1 MFLCFGVTGT
11 KANSGKVK
19 RIPDA
24 KLAVG
29 NNRPFVFKCCSYA
42 RCYNE
47 VIGKR
52 CLQRPGAYK
61 LTISQRQNLLLL
73 LSSTTSSVSRLFKA
87 PITCKQTT
95 VNDTIRF
102 LEIL

>member
-29 NNRPFVFKCCSYA
+29 NNRPFVFKCCSY
-42 RCYNE
+42 R
-47 VIGKR
+47 KR
-52 CLQRPGAYK
+52 LQRSYREKMSAK
-61 LTISQRQNLLLL
+61 TRSLQTDNLTKTELAF
-73 LSSTTSSVSRLFKA
+73 VAF
-87 PITCKQTT
+87 
-95 VNDTIRF
+95 
-102 LEIL
+102 